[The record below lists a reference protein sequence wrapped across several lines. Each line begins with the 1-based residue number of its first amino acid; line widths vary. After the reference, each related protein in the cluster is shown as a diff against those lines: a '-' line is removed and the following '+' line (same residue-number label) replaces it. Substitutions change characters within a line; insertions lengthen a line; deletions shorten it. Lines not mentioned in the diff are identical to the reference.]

1 MAWWLMKSEPEVYGI
16 DHLAAEGTTLWDG
29 IRNYFDPRSS
39 RDQPRWDCVR
49 LAYRGRFAQLL
60 SLEELRSGFSVEELA
75 VVRRGNRLSI
85 LPVADAIAA
94 RLLETLGPVQA

>member
-1 MAWWLMKSEPEVYGI
+1 MEVVETGLVDPSQFDPESP
-16 DHLAAEGTTLWDG
+16 
-29 IRNYFDPRSS
+29 YFDPRSN
-39 RDQPRWDCVR
+39 REQPRWDCVR

-60 SLEELRSGFSVEELA
+60 SLDELRSSYSVEELA

-94 RLLETLGPVQA
+94 RLLGTLGPVQA